1 MESLGGEA
9 LRLMFAMLLRWV
21 TVDFVKKG
29 ETLNFF
35 MAKDELVGFL
45 NEDFAKKLLVLN
57 EVVLVAV
64 AKYGLFVGLSAGPE
78 AWSWDERLT
87 RLDL

>member
-9 LRLMFAMLLRWV
+9 LRLMFPMLLRCA

-35 MAKDELVGFL
+35 RAKDELVGFL
-45 NEDFAKKLLVLN
+45 NEDFAKKLFGLN

-64 AKYGLFVGLSAGPE
+64 AKYDGRLE
-78 AWSWDERLT
+78 NDERD
-87 RLDL
+87 DL